1 MKHMQAPAGVTDL
14 VRLTTKE
21 SRMAS
26 RRSGCMARVAFC
38 SGVIQ
43 TSVAVRRLTTMYL
56 VACLDLVEIR
66 LAGSH

>member
-1 MKHMQAPAGVTDL
+1 
-14 VRLTTKE
+14 
-21 SRMAS
+21 MAS

-38 SGVIQ
+38 SGVVQ
-43 TSVAVRRLTTMYL
+43 TSVAVRWLTTMYL